1 MVKTLEREGIGRPST
16 YAMIIRTIQDRNYV
30 IKEDRQLKPTEL
42 GILVTRK
49 LMGHFKSIMDYKF
62 TRQLEEKLDKIE
74 EAHADWV
81 QVLRDFND
89 PFTKD
94 LEKAGKNMANVRDEA
109 EVTDFDCPKCGAKLV
124 KKFGRYGT
132 FLGCTNYN
140 SKPKCD
146 HTAEI
151 GEDGQ
156 PVDPKQN
163 FTEHVCDEC
172 GGFMVHKRGRFGPF
186 LGCEKYPECKN
197 TMRIGRD
204 GEPIKRLKPPTSEPI
219 VKCDRCESDMVV
231 RRARRSGKL
240 FIGCSKYPRC
250 RNLHPFPPP
259 AEMTLLRELI
269 EEEKTMAAEA
279 EAVEQQKAA
288 AKAAA
293 KAAKAEKS
301 KAGKKAKKKK
311 VKPAASVR
319 DAAKQGKPLPKPV
332 ASRKKAT
339 G

>member
-1 MVKTLEREGIGRPST
+1 M
-16 YAMIIRTIQDRNYV
+16 
-30 IKEDRQLKPTEL
+30 
-42 GILVTRK
+42 
-49 LMGHFKSIMDYKF
+49 
-62 TRQLEEKLDKIE
+62 
-74 EAHADWV
+74 
-81 QVLRDFND
+81 
-89 PFTKD
+89 
-94 LEKAGKNMANVRDEA
+94 EKAGKNIGNVRDES
-109 EVTDFDCPKCGAKLV
+109 EVTEFDCPKCGAKLV

-163 FTEHVCDEC
+163 LTEHVCDEC
-172 GGFMVHKRGRFGPF
+172 GGHMVHKRGRFGPF

-259 AEMTLLRELI
+259 PEMTLLRELI

-279 EAVEQQKAA
+279 EAIEQQKAA
-288 AKAAA
+288 AKAEKA
-293 KAAKAEKS
+293 KKT
-301 KAGKKAKKKK
+301 KKAKKKK

-319 DAAKQGKPLPKPV
+319 DAAKKGEPSPKSVP
-332 ASRKKAT
+332 SRKKAT